1 MHGGDTCSK
10 DFLMNNGSSVRTT
23 SRAVESF
30 AEQELQHVT
39 SARATTC
46 RLYIS
51 VWIWIEPEARS
62 MFFCELQSLMSYVPL
77 PYCLNGIMQRHK
89 FDTNDLGMMLERK
102 PIRMNCLF
110 EISNCPNTYP
120 LYISRCSQEGKP
132 ADKENVKQKH
142 QQHKCHLCNAEAIAG
157 WSVYSK
163 CAEVTAN
170 SMVIYGC
177 LKLLQRTRLKVRQK
191 PCLCVLSSTQESL
204 LWHHHNERAA
214 ACQVKHQGAWNKG
227 PGHFR
232 RPWALQTTS
241 TQRWVPTWPFGVQQ
255 LF

>member
-89 FDTNDLGMMLERK
+89 FDTNDLGMIVGTKANTHE
-102 PIRMNCLF
+102 LF
-110 EISNCPNTYP
+110 IWN
-120 LYISRCSQEGKP
+120 
-132 ADKENVKQKH
+132 
-142 QQHKCHLCNAEAIAG
+142 
-157 WSVYSK
+157 
-163 CAEVTAN
+163 
-170 SMVIYGC
+170 
-177 LKLLQRTRLKVRQK
+177 LKLPQHLTT
-191 PCLCVLSSTQESL
+191 LCKSVQPRRETCWQGECKNKSTS
-204 LWHHHNERAA
+204 NTNVT
-214 ACQVKHQGAWNKG
+214 CV
-227 PGHFR
+227 
-232 RPWALQTTS
+232 
-241 TQRWVPTWPFGVQQ
+241 TQRLSRADLCTVNVPRWRQIQWWYMDV
-255 LF
+255 